1 MSPRTPVALGLSLL
15 LAALGCSNGDAPA
28 AEPAATAASATVA
41 PTQQARS
48 GPRALA
54 LAPVENRTTIDRDL
68 RVLQEAAEKA
78 PEREDSW
85 VLLGRAWVL
94 KARESADPGYYL
106 HAKACAELVLERDPK
121 SVLARNLLAI
131 VLLNDHDFAGA
142 KDLAE
147 QLLLE
152 RNDELQAL
160 GTLSDALLELGRI
173 EESVTAAQRMVD
185 LKPNLPSYSRA
196 SYLAWLHGDAQ
207 GAKNAIRFAI
217 DAGHDAHD
225 KEPRAWVLVQAAML
239 FWHEGDY
246 AGASAGFDQ
255 ALAWYPDYPPALVGK
270 GRVALA
276 KGENAEAVKS
286 LERAYGLSPLV
297 ETAWLLGDAKTAT
310 GDTAG
315 ASEAYGRV
323 EKTGKQGDP
332 RTLAAFLAAKGK
344 SPEEAV
350 RLAEAEAKKRGGP
363 HTDDVLA
370 WAYYRAG
377 RLAEAKT
384 ASQRATQ
391 YGTKDAT
398 LLYHAGAILAASGE
412 RAKGLALVRDALAR
426 NPAFDVT
433 GAAEARALVAE
444 KTP

>member
-1 MSPRTPVALGLSLL
+1 MSPRTPLALGLSLFL
-15 LAALGCSNGDAPA
+15 SALGCSNGDAPPAEA
-28 AEPAATAASATVA
+28 AAPSAATAPAQ
-41 PTQQARS
+41 PARS

-54 LAPVENRTTIDRDL
+54 LAPVESRTTIDRDL
-68 RVLQEAAEKA
+68 RLLQEAAEKA
-78 PEREDSW
+78 PELEDGW
-85 VLLGRAWVL
+85 ILLGRTWVL

-106 HAKACAELVLERDPK
+106 HAKACAEIVLERNPK
-121 SVLARNLLAI
+121 SLLARNLVAL

-152 RNDELQAL
+152 RNDDLQAL
-160 GTLSDALLELGRI
+160 GTQSDALLELGRI
-173 EESVTAAQRMVD
+173 EESVSAAQRMVD

-246 AGASAGFDQ
+246 PGASAGFDQ

-276 KGENAEAVKS
+276 KGESAEAVRS

-297 ETAWLLGDAKTAT
+297 ETAWLLGDAKAAA

-315 ASEAYGRV
+315 AEEAYARV
-323 EKTGKQGDP
+323 ERTGKQGDP
-332 RTLAAFLAAKGK
+332 RTLAAFLAVKGK

-363 HTDDVLA
+363 YTDDVLA

-377 RLAEAKT
+377 RLAEAKA
-384 ASQRATQ
+384 ASERATQ

-398 LLYHAGAILAASGE
+398 LLYHAGAILAASGDK
-412 RAKGLALVRDALAR
+412 AKGLALVRDALAR